1 MEMDE
6 QKKKILRED
15 CEKIAKAWQG
25 YAVTGKGEN
34 HLVIHVNPPDTFP
47 IALVVFIDS
56 SDYPDSI
63 TVVVPP
69 YLKEVIESSS
79 EIKNWLNKVYLD
91 FRKMEYLYKVP
102 VKIAYGKWNHDL
114 KLKAGED
121 VEIDLGPTT
130 EEYQKYIGEYFIP
143 QYDDPGHM
151 YLLLPLGCLLNG
163 ERRLEY
169 YDERVMKKFIEEAPL
184 RSICFD
190 CNLRERCER
199 KIRKD

>member
-1 MEMDE
+1 MKQE
-6 QKKKILRED
+6 KINLGED
-15 CEKIAKAWQG
+15 CGKIAKAWNG
-25 YAVTGKGEN
+25 YVVTGKGEN
-34 HLVIHVNPPDTFP
+34 HLVIHVTPPDTLFP

-63 TVVVPP
+63 TVVIPP

-79 EIKNWLNKVYLD
+79 KIKDWLNKIYLD
-91 FRKMEYLYKVP
+91 FAKMEYLYKVP
-102 VKIAYGKWNHDL
+102 VKITYGKWNHDL

-143 QYDDPGHM
+143 QYDDPG
-151 YLLLPLGCLLNG
+151 YLYVLLPMGCLLNG
-163 ERRLEY
+163 EKDLGLYEEKIIKR
-169 YDERVMKKFIEEAPL
+169 FIEEASI
-184 RSICFD
+184 RSVCYD
-190 CNLRERCER
+190 CEYRKKCEE

>member
-1 MEMDE
+1 MKMDE
-6 QKKKILRED
+6 QKKKILMED
-15 CEKIAKAWQG
+15 SGKIIKAWNG
-25 YAVTGKGEN
+25 YVTGKGEN
-34 HLVIHVNPPDTFP
+34 HVVIHINPPETPPEFP

-63 TVVVPP
+63 TVVIPP
-69 YLKEVIESSS
+69 YMKEATESR
-79 EIKNWLNKVYLD
+79 KDWLNKVYLD
-91 FRKMEYLYKVP
+91 FLKMEYLYKVP
-102 VKIAYGKWNHDL
+102 VKITYGRWNHEL
-114 KLKAGED
+114 KLKAGEE

-143 QYDDPGHM
+143 QYDDPGYM

-199 KIRKD
+199 KIKKD